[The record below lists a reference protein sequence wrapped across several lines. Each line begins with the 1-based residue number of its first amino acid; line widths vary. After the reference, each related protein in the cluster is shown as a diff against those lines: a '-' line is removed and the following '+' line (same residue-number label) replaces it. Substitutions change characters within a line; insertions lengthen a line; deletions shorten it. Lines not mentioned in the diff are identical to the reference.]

1 MVQIYFTQCVL
12 VMLLWLMV
20 RYAGCYK
27 LENIQTKLRK
37 KLFWSIPLRFI
48 FEAYLELVICVTIGL
63 MNISW
68 VSDNF
73 SI

>member
-1 MVQIYFTQCVL
+1 MVQIYFTMCMFVI
-12 VMLLWLMV
+12 VFWLLIK
-20 RYAGCYK
+20 YAGCYK
-27 LENIQTKLRK
+27 LENIQTKLIK
-37 KLFWSIPLRFI
+37 KLFWSVPLRFI